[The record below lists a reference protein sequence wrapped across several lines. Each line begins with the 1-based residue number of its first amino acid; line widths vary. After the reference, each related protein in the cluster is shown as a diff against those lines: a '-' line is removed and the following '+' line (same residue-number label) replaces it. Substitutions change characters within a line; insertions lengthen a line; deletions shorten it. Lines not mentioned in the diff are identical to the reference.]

1 MEKTLAL
8 IKPDAVKRGLS
19 GSIIE
24 TIERNGFK
32 VVAMKLVKF
41 TPAMAQQF
49 YAVHKERPFFGELV
63 EMITE
68 SPVVAMILESD
79 NALLNWRT
87 LMGATNPS
95 QAPVGTIRKM
105 FGLSIGQNSVHGS
118 DSQESFVNESTVVF
132 GNNCC

>member
-19 GSIIE
+19 GAIISLVE
-24 TIERNGFK
+24 QNGFK

-63 EMITE
+63 DMITE

-79 NALLNWRT
+79 NALANWRA
-87 LMGATNPS
+87 LMGTTDPS
-95 QAPVGTIRKM
+95 KSPVGTVRKM

-132 GNNCC
+132 GGNCC